1 MRAFLALEIS
11 PATRTALGEAIRRLR
26 PHTLRVKWVDPSQMH
41 LTLVFF
47 GDLPQ
52 EKLESVKAA
61 AAAVCARFAPIG
73 LRAKGLGSF
82 GQGGRMR
89 VLWCGLDEP
98 TGRLAALHGA
108 LQAALEPLGFGPEP
122 RPFSP
127 HLTLGRLRE
136 PSREEPLRRALEE
149 MAGFEAGPERA
160 DHLTLFESTL
170 TPRGPLYTVRG
181 RWPLGGTP

>member
-1 MRAFLALEIS
+1 VRAFLALEIR
-11 PATRTALGEAIRRLR
+11 PATRASLGEVIRRLR
-26 PHTLRVKWVDPSQMH
+26 PHTLRVRWVDPAQMH

-47 GDLPQ
+47 DDLPPG
-52 EKLESVKAA
+52 KLEAVTEAA
-61 AAAVCARFAPIG
+61 AAACGRFPPIT
-73 LRAKGLGSF
+73 LQAKGLGYF
-82 GQGGRMR
+82 GQGDRMR
-89 VLWCGLDEP
+89 VLWCGLSEP
-98 TGRLAALHGA
+98 TGTLALLRAE
-108 LQAALEPLGFGPEP
+108 LQAALEPLGFAPER

-136 PSREEPLRRALEE
+136 PSREFPLRRELEG
-149 MAGFEAGPERA
+149 MAAFEAAPEVA

>member
-11 PATRTALGEAIRRLR
+11 PATRTALGEVIRRLR
-26 PHTLRVKWVDPSQMH
+26 PHTLRVKWVDPPQVH

-47 GDLPQ
+47 GDLPP
-52 EKLESVKAA
+52 EKLEGVKAA
-61 AAAVCARFAPIG
+61 AARACAASAPFDFRV
-73 LRAKGLGSF
+73 LGLGSF

-98 TGRLAALHGA
+98 TGALAALHGA
-108 LQAALEPLGFGPEP
+108 LQAALEPLGFEPER

-149 MAGFEAGPERA
+149 MAGFEAGMDRA
-160 DHLTLFESTL
+160 ESLILFESTL
-170 TPRGPLYTVRG
+170 TPRGPVYTVRG
-181 RWPLGGTP
+181 QWALGGAP